1 MNSENTVI
9 MQDARIEELQ
19 KRVNE
24 LVTENAELKKTI
36 KDAIDSAHHWGHDYV
51 LTGYDAMLKILEK
64 VLSNTTG

>member
-36 KDAIDSAHHWGHDYV
+36 QDAIDAAHHWGHDYV
-51 LTGYDAMLKILEK
+51 LTGYDAMLKILEGIHA
-64 VLSNTTG
+64 STR